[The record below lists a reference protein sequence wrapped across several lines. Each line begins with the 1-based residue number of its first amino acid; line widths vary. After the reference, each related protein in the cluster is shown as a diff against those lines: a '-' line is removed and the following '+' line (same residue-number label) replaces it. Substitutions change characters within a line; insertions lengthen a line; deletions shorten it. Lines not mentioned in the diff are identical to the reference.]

1 MFNRFKAKQM
11 CAKAVLEINDYE
23 LVNEREIREIIH
35 RYRWLYKVVPYT
47 PVDGPLG
54 EFHKLY
60 GALLKLGFYL
70 NEKQNAIIATKEYAK
85 IKNRSDKAI
94 IEWLLHHEQLGRFLT
109 KMYIDTFIADP
120 EILNK
125 GTTSYLLNSLYKLQ
139 L

>member
-35 RYRWLYKVVPYT
+35 RYRWLYKVGPYT

-60 GALLKLGFYL
+60 GALLKLGLYL
-70 NEKQNAIIATKEYAK
+70 NEKQNAIIARFGAEDITQEKVNDLMSYDSGKGK
-85 IKNRSDKAI
+85 I
-94 IEWLLHHEQLGRFLT
+94 LEQAQRAAGEGR
-109 KMYIDTFIADP
+109 
-120 EILNK
+120 
-125 GTTSYLLNSLYKLQ
+125 
-139 L
+139 